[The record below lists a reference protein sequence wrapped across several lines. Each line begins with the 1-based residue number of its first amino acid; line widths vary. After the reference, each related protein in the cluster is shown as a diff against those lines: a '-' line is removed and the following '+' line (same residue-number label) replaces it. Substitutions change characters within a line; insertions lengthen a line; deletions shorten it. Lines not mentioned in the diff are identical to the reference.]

1 MRLVL
6 LTVATL
12 VLLAGG
18 VLGALGLAGAAT
30 AGDTALDDV
39 TAPVVAVFPASG
51 VQGGTVMLRFKVSDD
66 SGQANPEVFVFRGK
80 EPCAVGDLACFKAR
94 AVVQQQLG
102 YRPATGSLEHV
113 TLPLDDKSLTGP
125 LVWCMNANDVAG
137 NLSALACAPLVV
149 LASAPKPKPKPTKP
163 PQAKDTSPPQVEAF
177 TKGLTKPGS
186 RDTLLFTVKDDSG
199 RAKVHATLYEGG
211 KPIKSVT
218 GSDSANGQKWSWN
231 KVLFA
236 NDLVGPLFFCVWA
249 EDAAGNR
256 SARAPKSSC
265 AWIKLLVP
273 IEKVSNGCGGGVAKW
288 DVGVLAQNY
297 FGNEHTYFDS
307 GSGLKYTVNFEEACN
322 LHDAGYGGHTVV
334 DKLRPGKQGI
344 KDFRDWTRREV
355 DNKFLQDMRL
365 LCHQGIPASAE
376 DALAKCIGGAA
387 YYALPLNHE
396 IGAETLYGFVHKFGD
411 AFFDSD
417 LTKPGHQGASEKSG
431 PRDRF
436 DFD

>member
-1 MRLVL
+1 MPSGV

-12 VLLAGG
+12 ALLTGCVFGG
-18 VLGALGLAGAAT
+18 VGLAGAAT
-30 AGDTALDDV
+30 AGDTARKDT
-39 TAPVVAVFPASG
+39 TAPVVTVFPASG
-51 VQGGTVMLRFKVSDD
+51 HQGGTATLKFKVSDD
-66 SGQANPEVFVFRGK
+66 SGQANPELFVFRGTK
-80 EPCAVGDLACFKAR
+80 PCTIGDLACFKAR

-102 YRPATGSLEHV
+102 YGPATGSLEHV
-113 TLPLDDKSLTGP
+113 TLPLHDRSLTGP

-137 NLSALACAPLVV
+137 HLSALACAPLVV
-149 LASAPKPKPKPTKP
+149 SASTPGPKPTGS
-163 PQAKDTSPPQVEAF
+163 QGKDTSPPQVEALA
-177 TKGLTKPGS
+177 KGLTKPGT
-186 RDTLLFTVKDDSG
+186 RDTLLFTVKDDSDH
-199 RAKVHATLYEGG
+199 AKAHITLYQGG
-211 KPIKSVT
+211 KPIQSAI
-218 GSDSANGQKWSWN
+218 GSDKAHGQKWAWS

-236 NDLVGPLFFCVWA
+236 NDLDGPLFFCVWA

-256 SARAPKSSC
+256 SARAPHSSC

-273 IEKVSNGCGGGVAKW
+273 IERVSNGCGGGVATW

-307 GSGLKYTVNFEEACN
+307 GSGLKYTVNFKDACD

-344 KDFRDWTRREV
+344 KDFRDSTRREV

-365 LCHQGIPASAE
+365 LCHQGIPATAE

-387 YYALPLNHE
+387 YYALPVNHE

-411 AFFDSD
+411 MFFDSD
-417 LTKPGHQGASEKSG
+417 LTKPGLQSASEKTG

-436 DFD
+436 NFG